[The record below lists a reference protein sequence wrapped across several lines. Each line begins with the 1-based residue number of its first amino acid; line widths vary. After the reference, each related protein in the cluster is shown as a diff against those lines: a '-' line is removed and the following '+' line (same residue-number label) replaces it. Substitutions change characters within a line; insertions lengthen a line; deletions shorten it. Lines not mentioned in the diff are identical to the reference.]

1 MDNKETMMEINLTE
15 SIWNNEDSEVMNI
28 VLPFQTIEV
37 ETINGLA
44 LISVNMNASIIL
56 AFTSASPQSASHS
69 TPLSEGG
76 KTGVKNIP
84 KADIPRLPYNKKLT
98 EHAKELRKNM
108 TPAEKKI
115 WYEVLRNRQFEN
127 LRWLRQ
133 RPIDNFIVDF
143 YCAELKLI
151 LEIDGDS
158 HFTEDNMIYDKER
171 TKILEQYGL
180 TLIRFTNKE
189 VMQNLSGVYQA
200 LLQQIAEKKKYIN
213 LREKK

>member
-1 MDNKETMMEINLTE
+1 
-15 SIWNNEDSEVMNI
+15 
-28 VLPFQTIEV
+28 
-37 ETINGLA
+37 
-44 LISVNMNASIIL
+44 
-56 AFTSASPQSASHS
+56 
-69 TPLSEGG
+69 
-76 KTGVKNIP
+76 
-84 KADIPRLPYNKKLT
+84 
-98 EHAKELRKNM
+98 M

-171 TKILEQYGL
+171 TKILEQYEL

-200 LLQQIAEKKKYIN
+200 LLQQIAEK
-213 LREKK
+213 